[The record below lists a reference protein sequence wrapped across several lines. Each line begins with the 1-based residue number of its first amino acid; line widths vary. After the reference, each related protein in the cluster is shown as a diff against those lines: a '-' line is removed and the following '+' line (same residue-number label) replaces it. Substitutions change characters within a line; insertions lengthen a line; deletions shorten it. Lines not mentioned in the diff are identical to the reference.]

1 MDSLMNALGLYRVET
16 KENDMN
22 YHDYKAAVER
32 LRRVTTNGSLLA
44 MYGNCQ
50 NPYMEVKFDKA
61 TIYDADHDSEPA
73 TVEWLESIGFVWDK
87 NDGAMYNGEFA
98 IDPTTRT
105 KHFPIYFKNRFV
117 IDNPTRGDVL
127 TALRLFDKKEGA

>member
-1 MDSLMNALGLYRVET
+1 MVTYQEYR
-16 KENDMN
+16 
-22 YHDYKAAVER
+22 AAVER
-32 LRRVTTNGSLLA
+32 LRRVASESASGVYADVFVDS
-44 MYGNCQ
+44 
-50 NPYMEVKFDKA
+50 DKL
-61 TIYDADHDSEPA
+61 TIYDAEHDQTQA

-105 KHFPIYFKNRFV
+105 KRFPIYFKNRFL

-127 TALRLFDKKEGA
+127 TALRLFSKKEGA